1 MQAYPRRH
9 LSSSCSHAVL
19 SLLLIARMQAKLHS
33 SACPARSGGLA
44 PCLPAAYCKQRD
56 SRGANAGGCKTLTT
70 TTDTRTRA
78 KPTLFMQ
85 SGCTQLA
92 AFRQCRSRACRG
104 AKQSCSR
111 QRRLMRTARA
121 AEATLF
127 MQSGCTQLAAY
138 RQRRSRACRGAQ
150 AKLQHA
156 KPASAHRTR
165 GGGNAL
171 HPAGAMLG
179 LAAYCKQRAGAGIA
193 QGRVLECA

>member
-1 MQAYPRRH
+1 MR
-9 LSSSCSHAVL
+9 HAVL
-19 SLLLIARMQAKLHS
+19 SLLLF
-33 SACPARSGGLA
+33 
-44 PCLPAAYCKQRD
+44 
-56 SRGANAGGCKTLTT
+56 ANAVAGRAVAQRKAAACK
-70 TTDTRTRA
+70 A
-78 KPTLFMQ
+78 
-85 SGCTQLA
+85 G
-92 AFRQCRSRACRG
+92 QC
-104 AKQSCSR
+104 
-111 QRRLMRTARA
+111 